1 MDCVNNNK
9 EEILLNK
16 NIDNQDQNLD
26 KKDISS
32 KKKIFPK
39 ENNMIEDED
48 IRVFNIFDPES
59 GKYVK
64 KYVKKIRK

>member
-32 KKKIFPK
+32 KKK
-39 ENNMIEDED
+39 
-48 IRVFNIFDPES
+48 NIS
-59 GKYVK
+59 
-64 KYVKKIRK
+64 

>member
-1 MDCVNNNK
+1 
-9 EEILLNK
+9 
-16 NIDNQDQNLD
+16 
-26 KKDISS
+26 
-32 KKKIFPK
+32 
-39 ENNMIEDED
+39 MIEDED